1 MTFVYLMK
9 NQHQLKKELVEQ
21 HVEHLK
27 KLKKSDKLIL
37 CGPFKDYPGGM
48 VVFTAQDIEEADRIA
63 QSDPFISSGCKT
75 YELRTVEIADETNN
89 YLL

>member
-9 NQHQLKKELVEQ
+9 NQNQLNKELIEQ

-27 KLKKSDKLIL
+27 KLKKENRLIL
-37 CGPFKDYPGGM
+37 CGPFGDYPGGM
-48 VVFTAQDIEEADRIA
+48 VVFSAQDKDEADRIA

-75 YELRTVEIADETNN
+75 YELRTMEIADETNN

>member
-9 NQHQLKKELVEQ
+9 NQNQLKKELVEQ

-27 KLKKSDKLIL
+27 QLKKEGRLIL
-37 CGPFKDYPGGM
+37 CGPFGDYPGGM
-48 VVFTAQDIEEADRIA
+48 VVFSAQDKEEADRIA
-63 QSDPFISSGCKT
+63 QSDPFVSSGCKT
-75 YELRTVEIADETNN
+75 YELRTMEIADEANN